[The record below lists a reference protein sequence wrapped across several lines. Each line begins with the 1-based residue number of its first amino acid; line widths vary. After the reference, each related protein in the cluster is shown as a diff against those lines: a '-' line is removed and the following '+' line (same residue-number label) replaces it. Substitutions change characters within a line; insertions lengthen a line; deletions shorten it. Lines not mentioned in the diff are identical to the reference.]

1 MNFLQNTLVDSS
13 SKLGLFHLILHR
25 DIDDLHERIQT
36 ECTNAPVWVK
46 LATVL
51 ITTKTITNDG
61 ELIKERFIVH
71 LER

>member
-1 MNFLQNTLVDSS
+1 MI
-13 SKLGLFHLILHR
+13 GLFYLILHR
-25 DIDDLHERIQT
+25 DFDDLHERIQI
-36 ECTNAPVWVK
+36 ECTNVPVWVK

-51 ITTKTITNDG
+51 ITTKTKTNDG